1 MKHVNDAA
9 DDVWKNRMTTWKNF
23 NRFPGSDSF
32 YGCVAPDGTWFDSA
46 LLFTNAVH
54 HCCQHAGQFDLSVR
68 RELRWMDESDLTH
81 GYSVIHSSLLEKMF
95 EKGLLK

>member
-1 MKHVNDAA
+1 
-9 DDVWKNRMTTWKNF
+9 MTTWKDF
-23 NRFPGSDSF
+23 NRFGGSDSF

-54 HCCQHAGQFDLSVR
+54 HCCQHANQFNLSPAQ
-68 RELRWMDESDLTH
+68 EMEWMDTRLDNSDTPH
-81 GYSVIHSSLLEKMF
+81 GYSVIHSTMLQQMF

>member
-1 MKHVNDAA
+1 
-9 DDVWKNRMTTWKNF
+9 MTKWETFK
-23 NRFPGSDSF
+23 RFRGSDSF

-54 HCCQHAGQFDLSVR
+54 FCCYAANEFDLSPAQ
-68 RELRWMDESDLTH
+68 EMQWMDESDLTH

-95 EKGLLK
+95 EKGLIK